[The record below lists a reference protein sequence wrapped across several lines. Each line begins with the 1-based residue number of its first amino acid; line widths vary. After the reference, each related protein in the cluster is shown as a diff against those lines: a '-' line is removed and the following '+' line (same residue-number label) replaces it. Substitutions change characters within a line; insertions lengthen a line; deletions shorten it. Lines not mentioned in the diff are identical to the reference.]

1 MTGRRID
8 HLVVAV
14 RDLDRAADLYRRLG
28 FRVGAR
34 NRHPWGTENRIVQL
48 QSSFIELITVA
59 PDAQIAPHAPKSFSF
74 GAFVRDYLAEREGL
88 AMLALDSTDA
98 KADAALFAE
107 RGIGDFE
114 PFFFQRKGKRPDGSE
129 VEVAFTLAFARPK
142 DAPKAGFF
150 VCQQHFPENFWNP
163 DFQRHDSRATDIV
176 SVALAAPDPENLR
189 AFLAAFTGVS
199 PEEAVGHD
207 LSFRLAQGHIDVM
220 TPDDAGEVY
229 VSIEAEMGGPSFIA
243 FSVGVEDIARQ
254 AKWLDAAEVPYE
266 HIGSRLIVP
275 ASVAFGVA
283 IAFEAT

>member
-14 RDLDRAADLYRRLG
+14 QDLDRAADLYRRLG
-28 FRVGAR
+28 FTVGAR
-34 NRHPWGTENRIVQL
+34 NRHPWGTENRIIQL

-59 PDAQIAPHAPKSFSF
+59 SDAQIAPHGSKAFSF
-74 GAFVRDYLAEREGL
+74 GAFVRDYLGTREGL
-88 AMLALDSTDA
+88 AMLVLDSTDA
-98 KADAALFAE
+98 KADAAFFAE
-107 RGIGDFE
+107 KRIGDFE
-114 PFFFQRKGKRPDGSE
+114 PFFFQRKGKRPDGSD
-129 VEVAFTLAFARPK
+129 VEVAFTLAFAKPQE
-142 DAPKAGFF
+142 ASKAGFF

-163 DFQRHDSRATDIV
+163 DFQRHDNRAIDIA
-176 SVALAAPDPENLR
+176 SVALATPRPEGLK

-207 LSFRLAQGHIDVM
+207 LSFHLAQGHIDVM

-229 VSIEAEMGGPSFIA
+229 VSVEAEMDQPSFVA
-243 FSVGVEDIARQ
+243 FAVRVEDIVRQ
-254 AKWLDAAEVPYE
+254 AKWLDAAEIPYQ
-266 HIGSRLIVP
+266 HSGSRLIVP